1 MTWVVFVVSSAVIVL
16 AAVKLAEYGDELA
29 DRTGVGGFFIGTL
42 LMAGATS
49 LPELLTTINAMRLGA
64 PNLAAGN
71 LYGSSM
77 FNMFMLALL
86 DLIHRQGRV
95 LRLVATTHALTAGLA
110 MVLTAATVFFL
121 LADVDLRLGW
131 IGLDSLAIIVG
142 YVAGVRLIRGGHGPA
157 VMAGPGERPRIE
169 LRRVWRPLLGFAVA
183 TGVLVVA
190 TPWLVGSS
198 AEIAAITGLGTGF
211 VGTALLAVVTSL
223 PELVASIA
231 ALRIG
236 AFDLAVGNLF
246 GSNVF
251 NMFALGLADVF
262 YTQGPLLARLDPAF
276 ALTGLLAILLT
287 GMGLVGNLARLER
300 RILFIEIDAAL
311 IILIYLAGLWL
322 LYSRGIG
329 V

>member
-121 LADVDLRLGW
+121 LADVDLSLGW
-131 IGLDSLAIIVG
+131 IGLDSLVIMVG
-142 YVAGVRLIRGGHGPA
+142 YVAGVRLIQGGHGPA
-157 VMAGPGERPRIE
+157 AIAGVNSRPKID
-169 LRRVWRPLLGFAVA
+169 LRTVWRPLLGFAVA
-183 TGVLVVA
+183 TGVLVIG
-190 TPWLVGSS
+190 TPWMVRSS
-198 AEIAAITGLGTGF
+198 AEIAEITGLGTGF
-211 VGTALLAVVTSL
+211 IGTALLAVVTSL
-223 PELVASIA
+223 PEVVASIA

-262 YTQGPLLARLDPAF
+262 YAQGPLLAQLDPAF
-276 ALTGLLAILLT
+276 ALTGLLALILT
-287 GMGLVGNLARLER
+287 GLGLVGNLARLER

-311 IILIYLAGLWL
+311 II
-322 LYSRGIG
+322 
-329 V
+329 